1 MLTASGRFSI
11 NTKLCLSMTD
21 FHPGDNLH
29 AAGIYMQSLPYV
41 EPCHAGYVCYKD
53 ECSA

>member
-21 FHPGDNLH
+21 FHPGDKLC
-29 AAGIYMQSLPYV
+29 AAGVYVQSLRYV
-41 EPCHAGYVCYKD
+41 DTLPCRLCLLQGYM
-53 ECSA
+53 